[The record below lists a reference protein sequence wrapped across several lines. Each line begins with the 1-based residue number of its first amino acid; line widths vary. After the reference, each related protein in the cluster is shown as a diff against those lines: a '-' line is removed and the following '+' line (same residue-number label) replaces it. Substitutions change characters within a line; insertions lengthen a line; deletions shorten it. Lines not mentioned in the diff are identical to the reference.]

1 MRLALSLLPG
11 NVVRTRFA
19 WFLMLAMMAGLANA
33 PMLLGQVA
41 APPRSVNRTPSGV
54 ELNFQDTDLR
64 VVISALAEIA
74 GLNLV
79 YSNLPSRTV
88 TLRTGGP
95 IATEEVR
102 SYLESVI
109 RANGLVMTREGSLMR
124 VTSAPET
131 ATPPLPVERVQT
143 GATSA
148 EARLFVYR
156 LKHAD
161 AERLAPTVAALF
173 GGSTGGSAG
182 GRAPPRALSDELRRG
197 RIAPSNPSDLRPT
210 GREFTSAGIDEGG
223 LTASVQGSIQVVP
236 DPRTNS
242 LLIRASRGD
251 FESMRS
257 AIAELD
263 TRPIQ
268 VLIEVLIAE
277 VRRDRTVGSG
287 VSVNVAQQAIGDR
300 GTTIGGVLAGST
312 AGDIVVRVLQLGSIK
327 ADVVLSALAS
337 SADITILSR
346 PVILAQNNEEAR
358 ILVGSER
365 PFIQLFRS
373 LPTDGAVRDQVV
385 QYRNVGTQ
393 LTIRPTINP
402 DGYVSMAV
410 LQEVS
415 TATAETQ
422 FGAPVISTREVK
434 TQLLVKDGQTAA
446 LGGLI
451 DQQRERTSS
460 GIPFLKDIPV
470 IGALFRTS
478 SQRRRGQTE
487 LFIFITPRVLRTDDD
502 MTRTTRDLQGATDVL
517 KESLDPDRIPL
528 LQPLPDS
535 ARVPRP
541 VPPVTK
547 P

>member
-1 MRLALSLLPG
+1 MKRILSFPLR
-11 NVVRTRFA
+11 NNVRTRIA
-19 WFLMLAMMAGLANA
+19 CSVVLAVMAGLAGA
-33 PMLLGQVA
+33 PVLHGQA
-41 APPRSVNRTPSGV
+41 ATPPRSVNRTPSGI
-54 ELNFQDTDLR
+54 ELNFQDTDIR

-74 GLNLV
+74 GFNLV

-95 IATEEVR
+95 ISTEEVR

-109 RANGLVMTREGSLMR
+109 RANGLVMTREGSLIR

-131 ATPPLPVERVQT
+131 ATPPLPLERAQT
-143 GATSA
+143 GVTSA

-173 GGSTGGSAG
+173 GGSASGGAG
-182 GRAPPRALSDELRRG
+182 GRTPPRALSDELRRG
-197 RIAPSNPSDLRPT
+197 RIAPANPTDLRPT
-210 GREFTSAGIDEGG
+210 GREFTSAGMDEGG

-242 LLIRASRGD
+242 LLIRASRAD
-251 FESMRS
+251 YESMRS

-287 VSVNVAQQAIGDR
+287 VSINVAQQAIGDR

-337 SADITILSR
+337 SADVTILSR

-470 IGALFRTS
+470 IGGLFRTS

-528 LQPLPDS
+528 LHPLPDS
-535 ARVPRP
+535 ARAPRP
-541 VPPVTK
+541 APPVTR

>member
-1 MRLALSLLPG
+1 MSFIAVGRCRRRTPRVALLATLL
-11 NVVRTRFA
+11 VITA
-19 WFLMLAMMAGLANA
+19 L
-33 PMLLGQVA
+33 A
-41 APPRSVNRTPSGV
+41 APLPMPAQGAAPARGINRTSAGV

-64 VVISALAEIA
+64 VVISALAEVA
-74 GLNLV
+74 GFNLV
-79 YSNLPSRTV
+79 YSSLPSRTV
-88 TLRTGGP
+88 TLRTGRP
-95 IATEEVR
+95 ITTEEVR
-102 SYLESVI
+102 AYLESVV
-109 RANGLVMTREGSLMR
+109 RANGLVMTREGSLLR
-124 VTSAPET
+124 ITSEPEVT
-131 ATPPLPVERVQT
+131 TPPPPMERAPI
-143 GATSA
+143 GATSG
-148 EARLFVYR
+148 EMRLFVYR

-161 AERLAPTVAALF
+161 AEQLAPTVAALF
-173 GGSTGGSAG
+173 GGSVGGSIG
-182 GRAPPRALSDELRRG
+182 GRTPARSLSDELRRQ
-197 RIAPSNPSDLRPT
+197 RVAPVNPADSRPSARDLAPL
-210 GREFTSAGIDEGG
+210 GSEEAGF
-223 LTASVQGSIQVVP
+223 AAVVQGSVQVVP

-251 FESMRS
+251 YESMRG

-263 TRPIQ
+263 ARPIQ

-287 VSVNVAQQAIGDR
+287 VSLNVAQQAVGDR
-300 GTTIGGVLAGST
+300 GTTLGGTMAGTT

-337 SADITILSR
+337 SADVTILSR

-373 LPTDGAVRDQVV
+373 LPTDGGVRDQIV

-470 IGALFRTS
+470 IGGLFRTS

-487 LFIFITPRVLRTDDD
+487 LFVFITPRVLRTDDD
-502 MTRTTRDLQGATDVL
+502 MTRTTRDLQDATDLL
-517 KESLDPDRIPL
+517 KQSLDPNRIPL
-528 LQPLPDS
+528 LNSPVDTLKSPPIMQP
-535 ARVPRP
+535 ATRP
-541 VPPVTK
+541 
-547 P
+547 

>member
-1 MRLALSLLPG
+1 MSFLSVG
-11 NVVRTRFA
+11 RYRRRTRWGA
-19 WFLMLAMMAGLANA
+19 LLA
-33 PMLLGQVA
+33 PLLVISALA
-41 APPRSVNRTPSGV
+41 APLSMPAQGGTPARGINRTPAGV

-64 VVISALAEIA
+64 VVISALAEVA
-74 GLNLV
+74 GFNLV
-79 YSNLPSRTV
+79 YSSLPSRTV

-95 IATEEVR
+95 ITTEEVR
-102 SYLESVI
+102 AYLESVV
-109 RANGLVMTREGSLMR
+109 RANGLVMTREGSLLR
-124 VTSAPET
+124 ITSEPEVT
-131 ATPPLPVERVQT
+131 TPPPPIERAPI
-143 GATSA
+143 GATSS
-148 EARLFVYR
+148 EMRLFVYR

-161 AERLAPTVAALF
+161 AEQLAPTVAALF
-173 GGSTGGSAG
+173 GGSVGGSIG
-182 GRAPPRALSDELRRG
+182 GRTPARSLSDELRRQ
-197 RIAPSNPSDLRPT
+197 RVAPANPADSRPSARDLAPVGT
-210 GREFTSAGIDEGG
+210 EEVGFA
-223 LTASVQGSIQVVP
+223 AVVQGSVQVVP

-251 FESMRS
+251 YESMRG

-263 TRPIQ
+263 ARPIQ

-287 VSVNVAQQAIGDR
+287 VSLNVAQQAVGGR
-300 GTTIGGVLAGST
+300 GTTLGGTLAGTT

-337 SADITILSR
+337 SADVTILSR

-373 LPTDGAVRDQVV
+373 LPTDGGVRDQIV

-470 IGALFRTS
+470 IGGLFRTS

-487 LFIFITPRVLRTDDD
+487 LFVFITPRVLRTDDD
-502 MTRTTRDLQGATDVL
+502 MTRTTRDLQDATDLL
-517 KESLDPDRIPL
+517 KQSLDPNRIPL
-528 LQPLPDS
+528 LHSPGDTVKTPPIMQPA
-535 ARVPRP
+535 ARP
-541 VPPVTK
+541 
-547 P
+547 

>member
-74 GLNLV
+74 GINLV

-517 KESLDPDRIPL
+517 NESLDPDRIPL

-541 VPPVTK
+541 VPPVTR

>member
-1 MRLALSLLPG
+1 MRRAPSLLLRK
-11 NVVRTRFA
+11 VVTTRLPCFV
-19 WFLMLAMMAGLANA
+19 MLAMLTVLTGA
-33 PMLLGQVA
+33 PMLHAQAV

-74 GLNLV
+74 GINLV

-95 IATEEVR
+95 IAAEEVR

-131 ATPPLPVERVQT
+131 LTPPLPVERVQT

-173 GGSTGGSAG
+173 GGSTGGGAS

-197 RIAPSNPSDLRPT
+197 RIAPSNPTDLRPT

-242 LLIRASRGD
+242 LLIRASRSD
-251 FESMRS
+251 YESMRS

-287 VSVNVAQQAIGDR
+287 VSVNIAQQALGDR

-470 IGALFRTS
+470 IGGLFRTS

-502 MTRTTRDLQGATDVL
+502 MTR
-517 KESLDPDRIPL
+517 
-528 LQPLPDS
+528 
-535 ARVPRP
+535 
-541 VPPVTK
+541 
-547 P
+547 

>member
-541 VPPVTK
+541 IPPVTK

>member
-1 MRLALSLLPG
+1 MSFISVRSCRRRTPRVALLVTLLII
-11 NVVRTRFA
+11 T
-19 WFLMLAMMAGLANA
+19 GLAA
-33 PMLLGQVA
+33 PMSMPAQGA
-41 APPRSVNRTPSGV
+41 APARGINRTAAGV

-64 VVISALAEIA
+64 VVISALAEVA
-74 GLNLV
+74 GFNLV
-79 YSNLPSRTV
+79 YSSLPSRTV

-95 IATEEVR
+95 ITTEEVR
-102 SYLESVI
+102 AYLESVV
-109 RANGLVMTREGSLMR
+109 RANGLVMTREGSLLR
-124 VTSAPET
+124 ITSEPEVT
-131 ATPPLPVERVQT
+131 TPPPPIERT
-143 GATSA
+143 PIGAPSS
-148 EARLFVYR
+148 EMRLFVYR

-161 AERLAPTVAALF
+161 AEQLAPTVAALF
-173 GGSTGGSAG
+173 GGSVGGSIS
-182 GRAPPRALSDELRRG
+182 GRTPARSLSDELRRQ
-197 RIAPSNPSDLRPT
+197 RVAPVNPADPRPSARDLAPL
-210 GREFTSAGIDEGG
+210 GSEEAGF
-223 LTASVQGSIQVVP
+223 AAVVQGSVQVVP

-251 FESMRS
+251 YESMRG

-263 TRPIQ
+263 ARPIQ

-287 VSVNVAQQAIGDR
+287 VSLNVAQQAVGDR
-300 GTTIGGVLAGST
+300 GTTLGGTMAGTT

-337 SADITILSR
+337 SADVTILSR

-373 LPTDGAVRDQVV
+373 LPTDGGVRDQIV

-470 IGALFRTS
+470 IGGLFRTS

-487 LFIFITPRVLRTDDD
+487 LFVFITPRVLRTDDD
-502 MTRTTRDLQGATDVL
+502 MTRTTRDLQDATDLL
-517 KESLDPDRIPL
+517 KQSLDPSRIPL
-528 LQPLPDS
+528 LHSPVDTVKTPQVMQPA
-535 ARVPRP
+535 ARP
-541 VPPVTK
+541 
-547 P
+547 